1 MRRILVGAAVVVLVG
16 AFLAVTLGASNSNN
30 SGTTYKIEI
39 DNTFGL
45 VLGSDFKVA
54 GVPVGSIKKIE
65 LCQYEAGARCQN
77 PLHAVITVSVNQ
89 KGFGQFH
96 SDVFCQSRPQSLI
109 GEYFIDCAPGSQ
121 GPVLPSGSTIPASH
135 TQTTIPADLV
145 QNILRLP
152 YRQRFTIL
160 INELGA
166 AVAARSEDLQT
177 ALRRADPALAE
188 TDNLLKLLADDAQT
202 IKSLNVNADSVITAL
217 AHGSGDVQRFVE
229 QANNASTASAVQASN
244 IQATWQ
250 KLPAFLEQLRP
261 ALAKLGAAADSQD
274 PVLVNLNQAASNL
287 NRFFVDLVP
296 FSHESVPSLQS
307 LGQASKTGIPA
318 VQAAA
323 PTVADLNRFARGTP
337 ELAGNLA
344 IVLHDLDDRSRAVE
358 SDLRSPGGKGYTG
371 LEGLLQYVFNIT
383 NAVSYF
389 SSWGHLLGVDAYV
402 DQTCAPYATPQT
414 IANNLASYVKGGG
427 NLNVPNTNGSV
438 NPRSCYAFLG
448 PNQPGVTQPDP
459 SFNSALASSL
469 PGQPSGTNGCVPD
482 PGGAPVEGFGTS
494 YHGGSTSACK
504 LAAASSP
511 AADKSSKAYAAA
523 GNQSGGGGGGSP
535 GAGALAGTGGASSPL
550 AASGSSLGTTLGQ
563 ILSQLT
569 GSTGAVT
576 RQLPTGGVKKGAP
589 APGGPPSAGGAA
601 NQAQQ
606 LLNYL
611 LAP

>member
-1 MRRILVGAAVVVLVG
+1 
-16 AFLAVTLGASNSNN
+16 VT
-30 SGTTYKIEI
+30 
-39 DNTFGL
+39 
-45 VLGSDFKVA
+45 
-54 GVPVGSIKKIE
+54 
-65 LCQYEAGARCQN
+65 
-77 PLHAVITVSVNQ
+77 Q

-109 GEYFIDCAPGSQ
+109 GEYFIDCEPGNA
-121 GPVLPSGSTIPASH
+121 GRVLPTGSTIPATH
-135 TQTTIPADLV
+135 TQSTIPADLV
-145 QNILRLP
+145 QNIMRLP
-152 YRQRFTIL
+152 YRERFTIL

-217 AHGSGDVQRFVE
+217 AKGAPDVQRFVD
-229 QANNASTASAVQASN
+229 QANNASTASSVQAAN

-274 PVLVNLNQAASNL
+274 PVLANLNQAASNL
-287 NRFFVDLVP
+287 NRFFADLVP
-296 FSHESVPSLQS
+296 FSHESVPSLKS

-318 VQAAA
+318 VQAAT
-323 PTVADLNRFARGTP
+323 PTVADLKRFAKGTP

-344 IVLHDLDDRSRAVE
+344 IVLHDLDSQSRAVE
-358 SDLRSPGGKGYTG
+358 TDLRSPGGKGYSG
-371 LEGLLQYVFNIT
+371 LEALLQYAFNIT

-427 NLNVPNTNGSV
+427 DLSKPNTNGMV
-438 NPRSCYAFLG
+438 NPRSCYAMLG

-469 PGQPSGTNGCVPD
+469 PGQPNGTNGCVPD
-482 PGGAPVEGFGTS
+482 PGGAPVEGYGTS
-494 YHGGSTSACK
+494 YPGASSSACK
-504 LAAASSP
+504 LAAASTPASDQSSKTLKPANQNQAGSGNP
-511 AADKSSKAYAAA
+511 AA
-523 GNQSGGGGGGSP
+523 SGAPPGG
-535 GAGALAGTGGASSPL
+535 LAGTLGAGGK
-550 AASGSSLGTTLGQ
+550 SLNSTLGSLP
-563 ILSQLT
+563 IVGQLT
-569 GSTGAVT
+569 GSVGNAT
-576 RQLPTGGVKKGAP
+576 RGLPLGGLKKGAP
-589 APGGPPSAGGAA
+589 ARTGGSPSPPNPAS
-601 NQAQQ
+601 QAQQ